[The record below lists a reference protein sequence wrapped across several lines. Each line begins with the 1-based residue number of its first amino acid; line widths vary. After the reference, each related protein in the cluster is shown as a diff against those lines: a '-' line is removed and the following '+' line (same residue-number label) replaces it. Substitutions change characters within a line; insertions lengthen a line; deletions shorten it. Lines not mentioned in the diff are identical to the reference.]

1 MFENSKKK
9 LIHFNTSGNIA
20 EDFLAHKRKKSAK
33 FRAVIRLCFLFHCIA
48 AVLCVGAGYFFG
60 ANLVSIAVCAG
71 IDIVIAFFAA
81 GGEMTT
87 KGALC
92 GLDFVLAAGGVTAG
106 LFSAGNERLAYF
118 ICAGTAVFIAAWAI
132 AEMIAVHL
140 RDYLQSFPV
149 ENLQQTDY
157 SLMSGAETKTISQS
171 ENSQVIENIK
181 PAAVSEMPPKQSEM
195 RELAQKLKEVL
206 NSPPDN
212 TGLSSETVNETS
224 EKNAEE
230 SPDKNNTENGGNEEN
245 SGF

>member
-20 EDFLAHKRKKSAK
+20 EDFLAHKRKKSAG

-48 AVLCVGAGYFFG
+48 AVLCVGAGYFFS

-92 GLDFVLAAGGVTAG
+92 GLDFVLAVGGVTAG

-132 AEMIAVHL
+132 AEMIAAHL

-195 RELAQKLKEVL
+195 RELAQKLSEVL
-206 NSPPDN
+206 NAPPVN
-212 TGLSSETVNETS
+212 NELSDETA

-230 SPDKNNTENGGNEEN
+230 SSDKNNTENGGNEEN
-245 SGF
+245 SGS